1 MKTSH
6 RGKNTPQMNSTLNF
20 QMLLV
25 LMVTTMLVTLVAA
38 LTTNPQNTTILNVTG
53 HDRNGGGDV
62 DVWFVVE
69 TATLVTMIA
78 GLAAFCRIHFRT
90 NATQSR
96 SLYKHI

>member
-6 RGKNTPQMNSTLNF
+6 RGEKTLHMNSTSNF

-25 LMVTTMLVTLVAA
+25 LMTTTMLVTLVAA
-38 LTTNPQNTTILNVTG
+38 LTNNPQNTTILNVAG

-62 DVWFVVE
+62 AVWFVVE

-78 GLAAFCRIHFRT
+78 GLAAFCRIHLRK